1 MKIVVLMENTAARED
16 LSAAHGLSLYIE
28 TPKHRILMDMG
39 PNDDYL
45 KNAAKLGVDLA
56 QVDIAILSHGHYDH
70 GGGLKAF
77 CQLNDHAKIY
87 VRENAFGDYW
97 SLADGNPHYIGI
109 DQSLDRSRFVLTG
122 EETVIDEELTLFAA
136 VPDTFGALS
145 ASAKLREKAGEEF
158 LPDLFSH
165 EQDLLVTFQNAY
177 EALAPGGHLLFDMNT
192 EYKLSQVLG
201 DNFYYDLGEDECYL
215 WENEYDPDRGVC
227 RFDLTFFAKE
237 TDGRYSRIDE
247 VHREYAY
254 NTDRVVELLR
264 QAGFALVTTYG
275 DRQMSAPRE
284 REERVFFLAR
294 KQ

>member
-1 MKIVVLMENTAARED
+1 MATDNYRGFASIYDALMYDVDYQGLVDYIDGLVPVEGAKVLDLGCGTGSVMAILESRGATVRGMD
-16 LSAAHGLSLYIE
+16 LS
-28 TPKHRILMDMG
+28 RDMTA
-39 PNDDYL
+39 L
-45 KNAAKLGVDLA
+45 AAAKCPGSLV
-56 QVDIAILSHGHYDH
+56 VT
-70 GGGLKAF
+70 
-77 CQLNDHAKIY
+77 
-87 VRENAFGDYW
+87 GDM
-97 SLADGNPHYIGI
+97 
-109 DQSLDRSRFVLTG
+109 R
-122 EETVIDEELTLFAA
+122 
-136 VPDTFGALS
+136 
-145 ASAKLREKAGEEF
+145 LRESYLQ
-158 LPDLFSH
+158 LPVEGGYDLVLSMLDCLNYLPE
-165 EQDLLVTFQNAY
+165 EQDLLATFENAY
-177 EALAPGGHLLFDMNT
+177 EALAPGGHMLFDMNT

-237 TDGRYSRIDE
+237 PDGRYSRIDE

-264 QAGFALVTTYG
+264 QAGFAHVTTYG